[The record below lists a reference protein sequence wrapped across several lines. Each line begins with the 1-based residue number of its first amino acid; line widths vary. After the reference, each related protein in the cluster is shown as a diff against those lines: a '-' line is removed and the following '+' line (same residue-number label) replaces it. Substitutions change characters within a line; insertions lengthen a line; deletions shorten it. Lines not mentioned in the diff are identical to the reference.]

1 MRRLIF
7 TVLALGIT
15 TAAAAQEQT
24 IISGNVAVRA
34 FGEPV
39 AKYAWIN
46 EQSSLLAGGRGG
58 VILNRRF
65 VIGGAGYGLV
75 NDVHGSPTGIDGGPL
90 RLQFGYGG
98 GTLEYI
104 LMPDA
109 AVHFSIAGL
118 VGAGGTRWVER
129 GHNGFDNDHHEVGRS
144 DAFFVFEPGLGVEL
158 NLTHGVRVN
167 VGATYR
173 LLNGVDQA
181 GLRDDDLSGA
191 SATFSVKLLGR

>member
-7 TVLALGIT
+7 TALALGLT

-24 IISGNVAVRA
+24 IINGNETVRA
-34 FGEPV
+34 IGEPV

-58 VILNRRF
+58 VILNKSF

-75 NDVHGSPTGIDGGPL
+75 NEVHGSPDGVNGMEL
-90 RLQFGYGG
+90 RFGYGG
-98 GTLEYI
+98 GTVEYI

-109 AVHFSIAGL
+109 VAHVSLSGL
-118 VGAGGTRWVER
+118 VGAGGTRWVHDR
-129 GHNGFDNDHHEVGRS
+129 HSGIDDNREVGHS
-144 DAFFVFEPGLGVEL
+144 DAFFVFEPGMNLEL
-158 NLTHGVRVN
+158 NLTHGIKIN

-181 GLRDDDLSGA
+181 GLREGDLSGP
-191 SATFSVKLLGR
+191 SATFSVKLLGH